1 MTIDSPTAYQLKI
14 TLADSEPEI
23 WRRVLVPFRITL
35 AHLHEVIQ
43 RAMGWENLH
52 DYRFQL
58 GLATEK
64 INCDPQQQL
73 SDVLALDPQKS
84 LYYTYDIAG
93 GWLHRIEVE
102 AFEIESVGN
111 ETPKSDSTTSLS
123 LPTCIGGEMACPPEG
138 TGGVWGYNDFLDR
151 LDDSSA
157 PDYLTLIEKYGT
169 FDSDVFDIKDA
180 AMRLQAHPL

>member
-14 TLADSEPEI
+14 ILADSTPEI

-35 AHLHEVIQ
+35 AQLHDVIQ

-58 GLATEK
+58 GLTTEK
-64 INCDPQQQL
+64 IDCEPQQQL
-73 SDVLALDPQKS
+73 ADVLALDPQKS
-84 LYYTYDIAG
+84 LYYTYDVAS

-102 AFEIESVGN
+102 ALEMDSAGKGAVESDPV
-111 ETPKSDSTTSLS
+111 LA
-123 LPTCIGGEMACPPEG
+123 LPTCIAGAMACPPEG
-138 TGGVWGYNDFLDR
+138 TGGVWGYSDFLER

-157 PDYLTLIEKYGT
+157 PDYIMLIEQYGT
-169 FDSDVFDIKDA
+169 FDPEIFDVEA
-180 AMRLQAHPL
+180 AAARLQA